1 MQLASGA
8 PDKPLYGAEKQR
20 PPLRRWIWL
29 AALGALVA
37 AAGCERRVASGEED
51 LASIR
56 ARGELVVVT
65 RAAPTTFYQG
75 GHGPQGPEFDMVEDF
90 ARHLGVRTRYLVA
103 SSVTEALHWLDRG
116 QADLA
121 AAGISRTPSREARFR
136 FGPVYRHIEQQVVCH
151 RDGPRPARVADLVGL
166 RLRVGRDTSHEERLQ
181 SIAAAVPGLRWDAAD
196 GESAEQ
202 LLERV
207 WRREIDCTVVDSLEV
222 AVQRRFM
229 PELDIAF
236 DLSGREE
243 LSWVLPK
250 RSAHLAEALEGWMQG
265 YRDQGLLAAQEERYF
280 GHLDAFDYLDVTT
293 YRGRIFTRLPRYRT
307 HFRRAEARYDLPWTL
322 LAAVAYHESHWD
334 PAAVSPT
341 GVRGLMMLT
350 SNTARSLG
358 VDRLD
363 PAQSI
368 QGAARYLTEL
378 RDSLP
383 QQIPEPDRTWMALAA
398 YNVGLGHLQD
408 ARALAEHLQLDPN
421 RWTGVKQAFPLL
433 SKRAYAR
440 HSRFGYSQGD
450 QPVRYVE
457 RVRNLHAVLNQAY
470 AEQGPYALAGWPG
483 DERRVAYQ

>member
-1 MQLASGA
+1 MGALLAASGCEQHVSS
-8 PDKPLYGAEKQR
+8 DKQD
-20 PPLRRWIWL
+20 L
-29 AALGALVA
+29 AA
-37 AAGCERRVASGEED
+37 
-51 LASIR
+51 IR

-65 RAAPTTFYQG
+65 RTAPTTFYQDG
-75 GHGPQGPEFDMVEDF
+75 YGPQGPEYDMVEDF
-90 ARHLGVRTRYLVA
+90 ARHLGVRARYLVA
-103 SSVTEALHWLDRG
+103 SSVTEALHWLDQG

-121 AAGISRTPSREARFR
+121 AAGITRTPSREARFR

-151 RDGPRPARVADLVGL
+151 RDGPRPSGAADLASL
-166 RLRVGRDTSHEERLQ
+166 RLRVGRDTSHEERLR
-181 SIAAAVPGLRWDAAD
+181 SLAAEVPGLHWDASSD
-196 GESAEQ
+196 ESAEQ

-207 WRREIDCTVVDSLEV
+207 WRREIDCTVVDSPEV

-243 LSWVLPK
+243 LSWVLPQ
-250 RSAHLAEALEGWMQG
+250 RSVHLAEALEVWMQG

-334 PAAVSPT
+334 PAATSPS

-368 QGAARYLTEL
+368 QGAARYLSEL

-383 QQIPEPDRTWMALAA
+383 QQISEPDRTWMALAA
-398 YNVGLGHLQD
+398 YNVGLAHLQD
-408 ARALAEHLQLDPN
+408 ARALAEHLHLDAD

-433 SKRAYAR
+433 SRRAYAR
-440 HSRFGYSQGD
+440 YSRFAYDQGD

-457 RVRNLHAVLNQAY
+457 RVRDLHAMLQLAS
-470 AEQGPYALAGWPG
+470 AEQAGSSGLGYLAPDG
-483 DERRVAYQ
+483 RRVVYQ

>member
-1 MQLASGA
+1 MLAMG
-8 PDKPLYGAEKQR
+8 GCKQ
-20 PPLRRWIWL
+20 P
-29 AALGALVA
+29 
-37 AAGCERRVASGEED
+37 ASPGPQD
-51 LASIR
+51 LAGIR

-65 RAAPTTFYQG
+65 RTAPTTFYQDG
-75 GHGPQGPEFDMVEDF
+75 QGPQGPEFDMVEDF
-90 ARHLGVRTRYLVA
+90 ARHLGVRARYLVA
-103 SSVTEALHWLDRG
+103 SSVTEALHWLEQG

-151 RDGPRPARVADLVGL
+151 RDGPRPNGVADLVGL
-166 RLRVGRDTSHEERLQ
+166 RLRIGRDTSHEERLQ
-181 SIAAAVPGLRWDAAD
+181 SLATEVPALRWDAATD
-196 GESAEQ
+196 ESAEQ
-202 LLERV
+202 LLERI
-207 WRREIDCTVVDSLEV
+207 WRREADCTVVDSPEI

-243 LSWVLPK
+243 LSWVLPQH
-250 RSAHLAEALEGWMQG
+250 SVHLAEALEVWMQG

-334 PAAVSPT
+334 PAAISPS

-368 QGAARYLTEL
+368 QGAARYLAEL
-378 RDSLP
+378 RDGLP

-398 YNVGLGHLQD
+398 YNVGLAHLQD
-408 ARALAEHLQLDPN
+408 ARALAERLNLDAN

-433 SKRAYAR
+433 SRRAYAR
-440 HSRFGYSQGD
+440 YSRFAYDQGD

-457 RVRNLHAVLNQAY
+457 RVRNLHAILQLAS
-470 AEQGPYALAGWPG
+470 AEQGGYAGTGHLLPDG
-483 DERRVAYQ
+483 RRVVYQ